1 MEREEGIKPGCSL
14 TPLVL
19 MTALSVHSLFEGIAT
34 GMASDTGDLVSLIV
48 AIVLHKWAAAMSLG
62 ISMSRSLGDNK
73 VMIISL
79 LTIFSLAT
87 PIGII
92 IGAATMGQSEITD
105 VIFNSLAAGT
115 FVYIACSEV
124 IIEEFS
130 LPNAKFV
137 KMLVFL
143 FGIVLI
149 TVITYF
155 AE

>member
-1 MEREEGIKPGCSL
+1 
-14 TPLVL
+14 

-34 GMASDTGDLVSLIV
+34 GMAGDTGDLVSLIV

>member
-1 MEREEGIKPGCSL
+1 
-14 TPLVL
+14 

-137 KMLVFL
+137 KMIVFL

>member
-1 MEREEGIKPGCSL
+1 
-14 TPLVL
+14 